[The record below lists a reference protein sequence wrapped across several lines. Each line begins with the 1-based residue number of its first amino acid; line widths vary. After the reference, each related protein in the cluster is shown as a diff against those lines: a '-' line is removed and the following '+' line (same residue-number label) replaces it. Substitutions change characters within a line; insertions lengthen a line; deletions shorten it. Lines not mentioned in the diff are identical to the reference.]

1 MRWQECRRVWSELM
15 EQFIKVLREWLELFI
30 DDCLDQECPHCNRP
44 LNLPTEEDINKWLKE
59 GK

>member
-1 MRWQECRRVWSELM
+1 M

-44 LNLPTEEDINKWLKE
+44 LNLPTSEDINKWLKG